1 MFTPFWLKRVCFSGF
16 TGFYK
21 EFLLIVQHFY
31 SYGLLWKVPLNIKN
45 PHIAAVPVL
54 TYKPVAVDYDYQDL
68 MVYWSDV
75 TLRTISRAFLNGSD
89 SRVVVSGLGSP
100 QGLAVDG
107 VARNLYFTDVDRNT
121 LEVVNLNGSFR
132 RVLFN
137 VIKPYDIALD
147 TWEA

>member
-1 MFTPFWLKRVCFSGF
+1 M
-16 TGFYK
+16 
-21 EFLLIVQHFY
+21 
-31 SYGLLWKVPLNIKN
+31 NIKN